1 MESSIAEFLMRQ
13 LASERLPTYH
23 SCLVLDAAI
32 ALVDAALASAIANAF
47 GFWCVTLAVLSES
60 SPTAIPCR
68 MHRISF
74 DLRS

>member
-23 SCLVLDAAI
+23 SCLILDDAI
-32 ALVDAALASAIANAF
+32 VLVDAALASAIANAF
-47 GFWCVTLAVLSES
+47 VFKLAVLNQS
-60 SPTAIPCR
+60 SPTAIPSR